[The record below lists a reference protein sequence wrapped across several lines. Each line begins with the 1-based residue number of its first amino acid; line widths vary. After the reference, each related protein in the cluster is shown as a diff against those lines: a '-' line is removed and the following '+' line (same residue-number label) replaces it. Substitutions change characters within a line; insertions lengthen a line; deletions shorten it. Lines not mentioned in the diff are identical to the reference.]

1 MNAHRFHWLLTV
13 LTLACFLL
21 IASSTPAEAQKKQ
34 KPKSTT
40 TTTTTSTTPKETKE
54 QPKDEAK
61 GDQEEKSEKAE
72 EAALATTPAGSTVAL
87 PNKFLDVI
95 KQYIGKKTNLG
106 TLKKFAGDYM
116 VFEDDLTTILVPLN
130 NIQSLRL
137 VKDDETS
144 PANLEIKLISRD

>member
-1 MNAHRFHWLLTV
+1 MNAHRFHWLMAM
-13 LTLACFLL
+13 LTLVCFLL
-21 IASSTPAEAQKKQ
+21 VAWSVPADAQKKQ
-34 KPKSTT
+34 KSKTT
-40 TTTTTSTTPKETKE
+40 TTTTTTKEAPKE
-54 QPKDEAK
+54 QPKEEAK
-61 GDQEEKSEKAE
+61 VEEEKAE
-72 EAALATTPAGSTVAL
+72 EVTSAPAMTASGTTM

-130 NIQSLRL
+130 NIQSVKL

-144 PANLEIKLISRD
+144 PAQLEIKLISRD

>member
-1 MNAHRFHWLLTV
+1 MNAHRFHWLIGM
-13 LTLACFLL
+13 LTLVCFLL
-21 IASSTPAEAQKKQ
+21 VASSVPADAQKKQ
-34 KPKSTT
+34 KPKTT
-40 TTTTTSTTPKETKE
+40 TTTTTKETPKE
-54 QPKDEAK
+54 QPKEEAK
-61 GDQEEKSEKAE
+61 VEEEKAE
-72 EAALATTPAGSTVAL
+72 EVASAPAMTASGTTL

-130 NIQSLRL
+130 NIQSAKL

-144 PANLEIKLISRD
+144 PAQLEIKLISRD

>member
-1 MNAHRFHWLLTV
+1 MNAHRFHWLITV
-13 LTLACFLL
+13 LTLTCFLL
-21 IASSTPAEAQKKQ
+21 VAWSVPADAQKKQ
-34 KPKSTT
+34 KSKTT
-40 TTTTTSTTPKETKE
+40 TTTTKETPKE
-54 QPKDEAK
+54 QPKEEPKEAS
-61 GDQEEKSEKAE
+61 EEKAE
-72 EAALATTPAGSTVAL
+72 KVEEAAPVATTSAGVL

-95 KQYIGKKTNLG
+95 KQYVGKKTNLG

-130 NIQSLRL
+130 NIQSVRL

>member
-1 MNAHRFHWLLTV
+1 MNAHRFHWLIAV

-21 IASSTPAEAQKKQ
+21 VAWSVPADAQKKQ

-40 TTTTTSTTPKETKE
+40 TTTATTTKDAPKE
-54 QPKDEAK
+54 EAK
-61 GDQEEKSEKAE
+61 EDQGEKLEKVEETAP
-72 EAALATTPAGSTVAL
+72 AATPSATAL

-95 KQYIGKKTNLG
+95 KQYVGKKTNLG

-130 NIQSLRL
+130 NIQSARL